1 MSVDKEKDLLQ
12 HQLKEVE
19 KIQRDWEMTLE
30 THKKEVEK
38 LRSTIKDLK
47 GALQSKMITIDELA
61 TERAELKERLHKA
74 EERKELQELLGLYS

>member
-19 KIQRDWEMTLE
+19 KIQRDWEMTAE
-30 THKKEVEK
+30 IHKKEVEK

>member
-19 KIQRDWEMTLE
+19 KIQRDWEMTAE
-30 THKKEVEK
+30 IHKKEVEK

-47 GALQSKMITIDELA
+47 SALQSKMITIDELA